1 MAEVVPAR
9 KGSGTGINDLER
21 RYPISWSG
29 LSHTVSLRGG
39 RSKTIVSNVSGHCD
53 PGQMMAIMGPSG
65 CGKTSLLDLL
75 GGRVGSGT
83 TSGEILIGCKQ
94 HPANIRKIV
103 SYVTQEDSLL
113 TCFTVRETLRYASR
127 LAAIPSKA
135 REEAIQQVIVQM
147 GLLVCADTRV
157 GDPLIK
163 GISGGQKRRL
173 SIAIEL
179 LHRSP
184 ILLLDEPTSGLDST
198 AAMQVIEHL
207 RDVAKKG
214 HTVVMSI
221 HQASSRAYGLFDS
234 LCLLSKGQQVYFGP
248 TTDVAIEHFAA
259 HGHACPRYSNPAEFF
274 LEVIN
279 TDFGAEGGGAR
290 LEGLVRAFD
299 GSELAASMRK
309 AAERHEAP
317 QEGGGPSRSAGP
329 LRQFAVLLLRMLH
342 MNWKNPYIFCVRLAM
357 YIALAFMVGTMYY
370 DVGSVARGE
379 DGDSFAAGAA
389 AASLLALL
397 FYVQAFLVFMSVAIL
412 PFFLEIRDVFR
423 RERANGQIT
432 CLPYVLADFLAGLP
446 GVTLIA
452 LISTMLVVW
461 LANLNGFGQFFANL
475 LLSLIVAE
483 SLMHVIG
490 AAQPHYII
498 GMAFGAGLFGMFML
512 CEGFMVKP
520 QDIPDGWI
528 WGYYLAF
535 HTYSFEWFVHNQ
547 FDDGTR
553 IGEAILKSFDME
565 NVDPLRN
572 ALILSAYAVVFQ
584 AAYFAVL
591 KVFHTGKR

>member
-1 MAEVVPAR
+1 MAGVAPVG
-9 KGSGTGINDLER
+9 KTGIKEVER

-39 RSKTIVSNVSGHCD
+39 KSKTIVSNVFGHCE
-53 PGQMMAIMGPSG
+53 PGQVMAIMGPSG

-83 TSGEILIGCKQ
+83 TTGEILIGCKQ
-94 HPANIRKIV
+94 NPANIRKIV

-127 LAAIPSKA
+127 LAVASLPASKT
-135 REEAIQQVIVQM
+135 REEGIQEVMVQM
-147 GLLVCADTRV
+147 GLLACAETRV

-179 LHRSP
+179 LQRSP

-207 RDVAKKG
+207 RDIAQKG

-221 HQASSRAYGLFDS
+221 HQAGSRAYGLFDS
-234 LCLLSKGQQVYFGP
+234 LCLLSMGQQVYFGP
-248 TTDVAIEHFAA
+248 TADVAIKHFAA
-259 HGHACPRYSNPAEFF
+259 HGHACPQYSNPAEFF
-274 LEVIN
+274 LDIIN
-279 TDFGAEGGGAR
+279 TDFGAEDDGSK
-290 LEGLVRAFD
+290 LEGLVRAFEK
-299 GSELAASMRK
+299 SELAASMRN
-309 AAERHEAP
+309 AVSQQEAP
-317 QEGGGPSRSAGP
+317 QDRSDPTNSAGP
-329 LRQFAVLLLRMLH
+329 VRQFAVLLLRMLH
-342 MNWKNPYIFCVRLAM
+342 MNWKNPYIFGVRLVM

-370 DVGSVARGE
+370 DVGEVARGNE
-379 DGDSFAAGAA
+379 LSDGEVAAT
-389 AASLLALL
+389 SLLALL

-432 CLPYVLADFLAGLP
+432 CLPYVLADFIAGLP

-520 QDIPDGWI
+520 QDIPDGWV

-553 IGEAILKSFDME
+553 VGEAVLKSFDME

-572 ALILSAYAVVFQ
+572 ALVLSAYAAVFQ
-584 AAYFAVL
+584 AAYFVVL